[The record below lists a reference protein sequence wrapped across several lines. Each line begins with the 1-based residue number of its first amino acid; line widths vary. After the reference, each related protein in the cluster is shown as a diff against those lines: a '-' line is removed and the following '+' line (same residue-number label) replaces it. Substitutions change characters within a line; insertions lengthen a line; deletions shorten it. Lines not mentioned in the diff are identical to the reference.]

1 MKSCLTIMAAFLS
14 VLLMFVPAVAHHS
27 IPAFYNEKASI
38 EITGIVKQLRVINPH
53 SEILV
58 EVTEANGQ
66 KATWVGVGGPTSPMI
81 AAGWTNDVLPV
92 GTRVRI
98 EGAPARRE
106 GAKGLLIRKITL
118 DSGRVLTTG
127 KVD

>member
-1 MKSCLTIMAAFLS
+1 MTAFIS
-14 VLLMFVPAVAHHS
+14 VLVMTVPALGHHS
-27 IPAFYNEKASI
+27 IPAFYNEKGSI
-38 EITGIVKQLRVINPH
+38 EITGIVKRLRVINPH

-58 EVTEANGQ
+58 EVTEPNGQ
-66 KATWVGVGGPTSPMI
+66 KSTWVGVGGPTSPMI
-81 AAGWTNDVLPV
+81 AAGWTDDVLPV

-106 GAKGLLIRKITL
+106 GAKGLLIRTITL

-127 KVD
+127 RVD